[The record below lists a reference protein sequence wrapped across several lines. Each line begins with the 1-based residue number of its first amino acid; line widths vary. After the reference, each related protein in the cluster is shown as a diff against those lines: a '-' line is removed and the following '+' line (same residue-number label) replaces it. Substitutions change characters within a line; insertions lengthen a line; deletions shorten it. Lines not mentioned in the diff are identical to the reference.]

1 MPFTLKILGNII
13 KIKNKIFENIMQRP
27 GKVIL
32 NFLENKN
39 NSLLINI
46 LKIPFII
53 LSLIFGFIAR
63 SRRFLYENDIIF
75 KAKDPRI
82 FTISIGNINMG
93 GSGKTPFAFSIAEYL
108 YNSGLKPCIISRG
121 YGGKLKKKFILQ
133 AGSLIIDQNFQ
144 MKPSF

>member
-1 MPFTLKILGNII
+1 MQKIYKAVLI
-13 KIKNKIFENIMQRP
+13 
-27 GKVIL
+27 
-32 NFLENKN
+32 FLENGN
-39 NSLLINI
+39 DSLLINI
-46 LKIPFII
+46 LKSPLIV
-53 LSLIFGFIAR
+53 LSYVFGLIAR

-82 FTISIGNINMG
+82 FTIGIGNINMG

-121 YGGKLKKKFILQ
+121 YGGKLKKKSILQ
-133 AGSLIIDQNFQ
+133 AGSLIIGQNFR